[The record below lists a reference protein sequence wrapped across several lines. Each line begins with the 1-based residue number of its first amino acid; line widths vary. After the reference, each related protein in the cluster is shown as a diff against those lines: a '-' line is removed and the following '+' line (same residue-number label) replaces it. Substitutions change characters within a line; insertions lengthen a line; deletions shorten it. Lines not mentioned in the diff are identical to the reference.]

1 MGEFLKNEARV
12 ANMPRIRVQPKST
25 RHKPT
30 SVDFS
35 SNFQMAGKQMHNISP
50 MVYQTHGGD
59 LMSLRVKKDV
69 SEKRKPRINYELLI
83 AKA

>member
-12 ANMPRIRVQPKST
+12 ANMPRIRVQPRST

-35 SNFQMAGKQMHNISP
+35 SNFQMAGKPLI
-50 MVYQTHGGD
+50 YATHGGD
-59 LMSLRVKKDV
+59 LMSLRVKKDT
-69 SEKRKPRINYELLI
+69 SEKRKPRLNYDILI